1 MKKLFR
7 YYVAS
12 WIVLCLLC
20 NAVVLLV
27 WGNTIGLPLLPAGFW
42 IAFALV
48 DLSFVG
54 QLVCVWFA
62 FQKGNEELFARLPL
76 VQESYRNLWLA
87 TGVGALVMAIPS
99 LKPWMATV
107 IALVLLALELRTVLK
122 SLAAAALMETKAGDI
137 RQTTAFVKTM
147 TNRAFAILQNAQG
160 DEEKQV
166 AQEVYDTF
174 RYSDPVSSGHTKAIE
189 QAVEEAFESYQAA
202 CGKET
207 GARLVRLMKERNE
220 LARQSKGNT

>member
-1 MKKLFR
+1 
-7 YYVAS
+7 
-12 WIVLCLLC
+12 
-20 NAVVLLV
+20 
-27 WGNTIGLPLLPAGFW
+27 
-42 IAFALV
+42 
-48 DLSFVG
+48 
-54 QLVCVWFA
+54 
-62 FQKGNEELFARLPL
+62 
-76 VQESYRNLWLA
+76 
-87 TGVGALVMAIPS
+87 
-99 LKPWMATV
+99 
-107 IALVLLALELRTVLK
+107 
-122 SLAAAALMETKAGDI
+122 
-137 RQTTAFVKTM
+137 M

>member
-174 RYSDPVSSGHTKAIE
+174 RYSDRSHPGIPRRLSRRSRRRSSHTKP
-189 QAVEEAFESYQAA
+189 
-202 CGKET
+202 
-207 GARLVRLMKERNE
+207 
-220 LARQSKGNT
+220 LAGRRQGQGLSVS

>member
-12 WIVLCLLC
+12 WVVLCLLC

-27 WGNTIGLPLLPAGFW
+27 WGNTIGLSLLPAGFW

-48 DLSFVG
+48 DLSFIG

-76 VQESYRNLWLA
+76 MRESFLNLCLSIV
-87 TGVGALVMAIPS
+87 VGTFAMAIPS
-99 LKPWMATV
+99 LKPWVVSV
-107 IALVLLALELRTVLK
+107 IALVILVLEVRTVLK
-122 SLAAAALMETKAGDI
+122 ALAAAALMETKADGV
-137 RQTTAFVKTM
+137 RQSTAFVRTM
-147 TNRAFAILQNAQG
+147 TEKAFAILQDAQD
-160 DEEKQV
+160 DEKKQV
-166 AQEVYDTF
+166 AREVYDTF

-189 QAVEEAFESYQAA
+189 QAVEEAFESYQAS

-207 GARLVRLMKERNE
+207 GARVVRLMKERNE
-220 LARQSKGNT
+220 LARQSKGAN